1 MKLVIGG
8 GMDPVH
14 MIMQQLDS
22 RRVKLVGPVFFKNSV
37 ERS

>member
-1 MKLVIGG
+1 
-8 GMDPVH
+8 